1 MQEWQA
7 KAGAIIPGTQARA
20 QALRKPRFA
29 KAQAATETI
38 AVFGISLLIVLAFM
52 SVGLNMISDT
62 ARLQSEN
69 DAYNSAHDLAVAS
82 DDVYAQGEGAFKEVT
97 IRLPQAVVFNANSTF
112 IGKPDSQS
120 TNLSLQPKTIMVNYS
135 TGQAEAATAEPVSG
149 SFPSAS
155 GIYEMRVIS
164 RGNYVSIN
172 PAVVEL
178 SQNSVYVSMSE
189 NETRLF
195 TLSFFPVSH
204 GQVNVTINSVWS
216 FADVNCTISP
226 AQFTAATNG
235 TSATISINASSNSS
249 GFYSSTFLV
258 NATAYPDGV
267 SELTLVPVSVDVQA
281 R

>member
-1 MQEWQA
+1 
-7 KAGAIIPGTQARA
+7 
-20 QALRKPRFA
+20 
-29 KAQAATETI
+29 
-38 AVFGISLLIVLAFM
+38 
-52 SVGLNMISDT
+52 
-62 ARLQSEN
+62 
-69 DAYNSAHDLAVAS
+69 
-82 DDVYAQGEGAFKEVT
+82 
-97 IRLPQAVVFNANSTF
+97 
-112 IGKPDSQS
+112 
-120 TNLSLQPKTIMVNYS
+120 MVNYS

-204 GQVNVTINSVWS
+204 DQVNVTIGSVWS
-216 FADVNCTISP
+216 FTDVNCTVSP
-226 AQFTAATNG
+226 TQFTAATNG
-235 TSATISINASSNSS
+235 TSATISLNASVNSS
-249 GFYSSTFLV
+249 GFYSSTLLV
-258 NATAYPDGV
+258 NATAYPSGV
-267 SELTLVPVSVDVQA
+267 SELALVPVSVDVQA